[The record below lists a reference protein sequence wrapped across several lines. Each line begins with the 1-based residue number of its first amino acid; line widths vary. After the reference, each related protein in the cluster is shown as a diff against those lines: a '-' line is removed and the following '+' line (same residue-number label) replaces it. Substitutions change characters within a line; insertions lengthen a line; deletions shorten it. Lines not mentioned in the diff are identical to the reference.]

1 MSSRDMLVLAT
12 APNLGS
18 QAYKTLYSLFL
29 LMWVLGNL
37 SSGPGAYAA
46 NTLSIELPSS

>member
-18 QAYKTLYSLFL
+18 QTHKTLCSLFF

-37 SSGPGAYAA
+37 NSGPDAYAA
-46 NTLSIELPSS
+46 NTLSIELPNS